1 MTEPLPIAHVGILV
15 ADLESA
21 RERWQAVMGL
31 PFSPISRYRPSNWSD
46 LDNPMPH
53 LHDARLTF
61 CAGDGPSIE
70 ILEFVGTGTHSPTRG
85 EGGHH
90 LSFPPIPDG
99 AARRAELA
107 AIGVGTDGEIWH
119 DGRWIFQFTDARVLD
134 NVHTEWVEAHPDHAD
149 AKDDRSPID
158 RAPDGSARLFP
169 AEMLAPLGGGRPP
182 SGIVEVGV
190 RVSDL
195 AESARRWEAVTGYRF
210 EALGGEA
217 VGGADQPTR
226 IRLVPAARGD
236 RLGLAY
242 ALVEVPDL
250 ASTLARLAA
259 ADVPVKVTTDDA
271 GAPVTIEVSAEYV
284 NGFAVR
290 FVACGPRPDQR
301 VGDRRAAPP
310 SGLGG

>member
-1 MTEPLPIAHVGILV
+1 MTEPLPLAHVGILV

-31 PFSPISRYRPSNWSD
+31 PFSPISRYRPPNWSD
-46 LDNPMPH
+46 LDNPTPH

-158 RAPDGSARLFP
+158 RAPDGSARLFLD
-169 AEMLAPLGGGRPP
+169 EQLASFGGVRPP

-190 RVSDL
+190 RVADLSD
-195 AESARRWEAVTGYRF
+195 AARRWEAVTGYGYVI
-210 EALGGEA
+210 ADGGA
-217 VGGADQPTR
+217 VGGAGRPAR
-226 IRLVPAARGD
+226 IRLVPAAAGE

-242 ALVEVPDL
+242 AVVETPDL
-250 ASTLARLAA
+250 AATLARLAV
-259 ADVPVKVTTDDA
+259 ADVPTRVVTDDA
-271 GAPVTIEVSAEYV
+271 GAPVTIEVAGEYL
-284 NGFAVR
+284 NGFALR
-290 FVACGPRPDQR
+290 FV
-301 VGDRRAAPP
+301 
-310 SGLGG
+310 